1 MLKIVCPRLSSLTRL
16 TSANSNSL
24 FPLSDD
30 EEQEYGMPQF
40 DPNISSQKIKPFLCF
55 SAQYWFKTDF
65 KHVVV

>member
-30 EEQEYGMPQF
+30 EEQEDGLIRISLLKRLNPSF
-40 DPNISSQKIKPFLCF
+40 VFLLNIG
-55 SAQYWFKTDF
+55 
-65 KHVVV
+65 